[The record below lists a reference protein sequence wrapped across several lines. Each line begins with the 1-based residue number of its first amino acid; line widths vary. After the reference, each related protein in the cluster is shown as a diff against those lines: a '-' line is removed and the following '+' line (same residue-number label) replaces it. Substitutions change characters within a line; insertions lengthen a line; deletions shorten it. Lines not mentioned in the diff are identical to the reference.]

1 MSDEQPEES
10 SVGVLNGQASQN
22 GSGNGQLSLGT
33 GAARNL
39 ATTTKTPPQMQGI
52 SSRWLLKMLPWVQ
65 VHGGTYRVNRRL
77 NYSVGEGRVTFT
89 NVGDEV
95 SVIPATLTE
104 LPLLRGFDDMGV
116 LEGLA
121 GRFQQ
126 REVATGES
134 IVELGSP
141 ANQFYLIA
149 HGKVQKVGQ
158 GKYGDDAVLAT
169 LADGDHFGAHT
180 MLDPDGLWEYTAKAV
195 TPTTVLVLPPGS
207 FARVLTDSPS
217 LRAQVAQYQA
227 SPTLPQNKH
236 GEAEIELASGH
247 DGEPD
252 LPGTYADYEMK
263 PREYELSVAQTVLR
277 VHTRVADLFNEPM
290 NQVEQ
295 QLKLTVHALRERQE
309 HEMVNN
315 PEFGLLHNA
324 DLKQRIHSRTGPS
337 TPDDMDHL
345 LAMRRDTAFFLAH
358 PRTIAA
364 FGREC
369 NARGLYPIG
378 ADINGKQIPAWRGV
392 PVFPCNKIPI
402 TDKHTSSIIAMR
414 TGEDNQGVVG
424 LYQVGIPDE
433 YEPSLSVRFMGI
445 SEKAIIS
452 YLVSAYYSVAV
463 LVPDALGVLENVEI
477 GR

>member
-1 MSDEQPEES
+1 MSDPEE
-10 SVGVLNGQASQN
+10 SVGVLNGQGSPSTN
-22 GSGNGQLSLGT
+22 GRAQLSLGT

-52 SSRWLLKMLPWVQ
+52 SSRWLLRMLPWVQ
-65 VHGGTYRVNRRL
+65 VHGGVYRVNRRL
-77 NYSVGEGRVTFT
+77 NYAVGDGRVTFT
-89 NVGDEV
+89 NVGDQV

-104 LPLLRGFDDMGV
+104 LPLLRGFDDMSV
-116 LEGLA
+116 LENLA

-126 REVATGES
+126 REVPAGES

-149 HGKVQKVGQ
+149 HGKVRKVGQ
-158 GKYGDDAVLAT
+158 GKYGDDTTLAV
-169 LADGDHFGAHT
+169 LADGDHFGGHT
-180 MLDPDGLWEYTAKAV
+180 LLDATGLWEYTVRAD
-195 TPTTVLVLPPGS
+195 TPTTVLVLPPGAFS
-207 FARVLTDSPS
+207 QVVENTPT

-236 GEAEIELASGH
+236 GEASIELASGH
-247 DGEPD
+247 EGEPD
-252 LPGTYADYEMK
+252 LPGTFADYEMK

-295 QLKLTVHALRERQE
+295 QLKLTVEALRERQE
-309 HEMVNN
+309 HEMINN

-324 DLKQRIHSRTGPS
+324 DLKQRIHSRTGPP
-337 TPDDMDHL
+337 TPDDLDEL
-345 LAMRRDTAFFLAH
+345 LSRRRDSHFFLAH

-378 ADINGKQIPAWRGV
+378 ADINGRQVPAWRGV
-392 PVFPCNKIPI
+392 PLFPCNKIPI
-402 TDKHTSSIIAMR
+402 TDKRTSSIIVLR

-424 LYQVGIPDE
+424 LHQVGIPDE
-433 YEPSLSVRFMGI
+433 YQPSLSVRFMGI

-463 LVPDALGVLENVEI
+463 LVPDALGILENVEI